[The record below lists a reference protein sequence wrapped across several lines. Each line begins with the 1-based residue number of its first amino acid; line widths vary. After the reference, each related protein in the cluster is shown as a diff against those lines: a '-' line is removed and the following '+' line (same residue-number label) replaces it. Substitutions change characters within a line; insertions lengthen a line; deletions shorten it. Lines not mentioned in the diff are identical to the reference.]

1 MRVLI
6 FEPSLS
12 GHHLEY
18 LQHLYNG
25 AVGRLDCE
33 FVFAVPHEEWSRM
46 KGKCSWPEAEN
57 VKFVML
63 DDSACKA
70 IETGSMLAQ
79 SWKLSKMIRR
89 IALEY
94 KVNEIFLITLAGAI
108 PFLPLILSSK
118 IKIPYYI

>member
-46 KGKCSWPEAEN
+46 KGKCSWPEARN
-57 VKFVML
+57 ISFLML
-63 DDSACKA
+63 DDSEWCILRALCGHMK
-70 IETGSMLAQ
+70 IHSVYL
-79 SWKLSKMIRR
+79 KRVIKSK
-89 IALEY
+89 
-94 KVNEIFLITLAGAI
+94 
-108 PFLPLILSSK
+108 
-118 IKIPYYI
+118 